1 MHDPQR
7 TDDSSLMTATRL
19 VARYQRRELSP
30 VDAVTAALQR
40 IERHDSELNAYC
52 RLAPEQ
58 ALEEAK
64 RSEARWRRG
73 EPVGLLDGVPLSVK
87 DVLLTKGWPTL
98 YGSRTVDKNRPW
110 ETDAPSV
117 ARVREHGAILL
128 GKTTTSEFHWKTVT
142 DSPLTGITRN
152 PWNPALTPG
161 GSCGGAAVA
170 VATGM
175 GALAIGTDGGG
186 SIRVPSSFC
195 GVFGLKPTFGR
206 VPRYPIAS
214 AHMLAHVGAITRSV
228 VDAALLLTVMA
239 GPDSRDWYAL
249 PYDGRDYRIGIEE
262 GVRGLRIAFSADLG
276 YARVDA
282 DVAGLTARAA
292 KRLAELGANVEEA
305 SPGFADPK
313 AAFERLWYPDLATTV
328 DRIPA
333 AQRSLM
339 DPGLIEAA
347 NEGGG
352 YTLRDQ
358 LSAVRERESLGERMQ
373 SFHADYDLL
382 LTPTLP
388 IVAFEAGRDVP
399 DAAQYKRWVD
409 WVPFAYPFN
418 LTRQPAASI
427 PCGLTERGLPVGL
440 QVVGPLYREDLVLRT
455 CQALESISPIVLP
468 V

>member
-1 MHDPQR
+1 MHDPHR
-7 TDDSSLMTATRL
+7 TDDPSVMAALRL
-19 VARYQRRELSP
+19 IALYRRRELSP
-30 VDAVTAALQR
+30 VDVVSAALQR
-40 IERHDSELNAYC
+40 IERHNPELNAYC
-52 RLAPEQ
+52 WVAAEQ

-64 RSEARWRRG
+64 RSEVRWRRD
-73 EPVGLLDGVPLSVK
+73 EPAGLLDGVPLSVK

-98 YGSRTVDKNRPW
+98 YGSRTVDKNRSW
-110 ETDAPSV
+110 ETDAPAV

-152 PWNPALTPG
+152 PWNPSLTPG
-161 GSCGGAAVA
+161 GSCGGAAAA

-175 GALAIGTDGGG
+175 GALTIGTDGGS

-214 AHMLAHVGAITRSV
+214 ANMLAHVGAITRSV

-239 GPDSRDWYAL
+239 EPDLRDWYAL
-249 PYDGRDYRIGIEE
+249 PYEKRDYHVGIED
-262 GVRGLRIAFSADLG
+262 GVRGLRIAFSANLG
-276 YARVDA
+276 YVRVDA
-282 DVAGLTARAA
+282 EVARLAGRAA
-292 KRLAELGANVEEA
+292 ERLSGLGAHVEEA

-313 AAFERLWYPDLATTV
+313 TAFEAHWYPDLAATV

-333 AQRSLM
+333 AQRHLM
-339 DPGLIEAA
+339 DPALLEAA
-347 NEGGG
+347 NEGAK
-352 YTLRDQ
+352 YTLHDY
-358 LSAVRERESLGERMQ
+358 LSAVRERESLGECMQ
-373 SFHADYDLL
+373 SFHARYDLF

-388 IVAFEAGRDVP
+388 IVAFEVGRDVP
-399 DAAQYKRWVD
+399 DPAQYKGWVD
-409 WVPFAYPFN
+409 WAPFCYPFN

-427 PCGLTERGLPVGL
+427 PCGFTERGLPVGL
-440 QVVGPLYREDLVLRT
+440 QVVGPLYREDLVLRV
-455 CQALESISPIVLP
+455 CRALESISPIMLP